1 MTQPQ
6 SGHIEL
12 TREAFE
18 QIAQEAYDALP
29 DDFHDTIDNVYIV
42 VEDHPTE
49 ETQKKM
55 RVSREGLLGLY
66 EGVPLTQR
74 GTWYGSSPVLPD
86 KITLYQKNIEAV
98 CADEEELELRIMEV
112 LFHELGHYFGMDEK
126 QVRAAMKKFM

>member
-1 MTQPQ
+1 MAQQ
-6 SGHIEL
+6 RGHIEL
-12 TREAFE
+12 TRDAFE
-18 QIAQEAYDALP
+18 EIAQDAYDALP

-42 VEDHPTE
+42 VEDYPSE

-74 GTWYGSSPVLPD
+74 GTWYGSTPVLPD
-86 KITLYQKNIEAV
+86 RITLYQKNIEAV
-98 CADEEELELRIMEV
+98 CREEYELELRIMEV